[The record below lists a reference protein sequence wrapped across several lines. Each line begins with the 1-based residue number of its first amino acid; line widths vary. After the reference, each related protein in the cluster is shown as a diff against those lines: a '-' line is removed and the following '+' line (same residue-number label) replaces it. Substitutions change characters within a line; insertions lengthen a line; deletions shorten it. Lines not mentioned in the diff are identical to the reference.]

1 MRLNEL
7 LKPGEGPV
15 YQLGNKIAQD
25 PDGKI
30 VISGNDP
37 GARSQYFATSAG
49 QIYVINFDP
58 AKNPPSMSLSFGNLE
73 TSGNYTSVNYSD
85 LRKLPVKQAAQVLN
99 TVVSATTAYSEANG
113 GVPLWIFNTNSQK
126 KARVYK
132 MISARIAKQIQGGF
146 RYFKDSWQDYL
157 FAVYVGHRGQ
167 ADLKKWIDFVTE
179 YGDVEEN
186 PSDI

>member
-1 MRLNEL
+1 
-7 LKPGEGPV
+7 
-15 YQLGNKIAQD
+15 
-25 PDGKI
+25 
-30 VISGNDP
+30 
-37 GARSQYFATSAG
+37 
-49 QIYVINFDP
+49 
-58 AKNPPSMSLSFGNLE
+58 
-73 TSGNYTSVNYSD
+73 
-85 LRKLPVKQAAQVLN
+85 
-99 TVVSATTAYSEANG
+99 
-113 GVPLWIFNTNSQK
+113 
-126 KARVYK
+126 

>member
-15 YQLGNKIAQD
+15 YQLGNKIAQG

-37 GARSQYFATSAG
+37 GARSQYFATPAG

-73 TSGNYTSVNYSD
+73 GTVSLSVNYSD
-85 LRKLPVKQAAQVLN
+85 LRKLPVKQAAKVLN
-99 TVVSATTAYSEANG
+99 TVVSASTAFSEAHG

-146 RYFKDSWQDYL
+146 RYFKDSWGDYL
-157 FAVYVGHRGQ
+157 FAVYMGPQGQ